1 MISEQIKQE
10 LLQYVEPEKA
20 EFYPRFFQ
28 TGEGGYAEGDQFI
41 GVRVPNQR
49 RVAKKYFQKISL
61 DELKRLLHDPVH
73 EYRSTAL
80 IILVHKFQKAKLD
93 DEQAEIA
100 KFYTSN
106 LDYVNNWD
114 LVDFSADKILGA
126 YLFDKDRSLLYELAE
141 SGHLWRQRTAV
152 IATFYF
158 IRQNDFGDTL
168 KLAERLLDHEH
179 HLIHKAVGWML
190 REIGNRDPV
199 VELEFL
205 EKHYRQMPRTM
216 LRYAIE
222 KFEPKLRQKFLKKT

>member
-1 MISEQIKQE
+1 MCEFPTSGELRSIS
-10 LLQYVEPEKA
+10 
-20 EFYPRFFQ
+20 
-28 TGEGGYAEGDQFI
+28 
-41 GVRVPNQR
+41 R
-49 RVAKKYFQKISL
+49 RL
-61 DELKRLLHDPVH
+61 DELSLLHDPVH

-80 IILVHKFQKAKLD
+80 IILVHKVQKAKLD

-114 LVDFSADKILGA
+114 LVDVSADKILGA